1 MSDRFENFLLNRL
14 RREAARDAIDVA
26 LSRGWLADEDERET
40 EADEGSSGRRGHFF
54 GDDDDDD
61 PRRSSVRM
69 LKLGPK
75 LEGLS
80 GDEVARLLVRDSVD
94 LDPQSSRAGQQVI
107 DESASPRGFS
117 SSLLGQLLRA
127 IRTAAA
133 PPPVEE
139 IAVAL
144 LLAQGLARSCVS
156 EEEVLLVLRSPRPIV
171 SLVCPVPGFER
182 LFVKM
187 LRAGLIVPSAIATGI
202 GQDVRGQHLPF
213 TGNTDNARKVIVF
226 AGRRFESDDGAER
239 ADLQLGIAATLGYPL
254 IAVAEKPERIP
265 TPLRVAAS
273 LDLDCGHLTAELIGK
288 VMTEALGPL
297 PSGLPI
303 DDLDADCAL
312 LTLADLSLA
321 IREGVSHERAIEI
334 LERLGHAR
342 RIAAEEYDEEDS
354 GKSGSGSSSSG
365 WRSSRDKTVKGSG
378 SEIIKPVR
386 PETIACDAFVPTVE
400 RLHGYGE
407 ARTWALDLKQ
417 DLELW
422 REKKLDWSAL
432 SAKLLLSG
440 PPGTGKTSFA
450 KALCNSLQ
458 VPLIAT
464 SVSTWLEASY
474 LGDVVRRMRVAFE
487 EASSHAPCILFIDEI
502 DGIGQ
507 RGQGKAYDDYWN
519 TVVNKALELLDG
531 AVRSSGIIIVGA
543 TNHPDVIDPALLR
556 SGRLETHIHI
566 PPPDIDALAG
576 ILRHHL
582 GNDVAR
588 VIETRPKASAAVA
601 PAPVA
606 PSARRDAPDADLSK
620 PSQSETDETG
630 GPRARSPRGA

>member
-1 MSDRFENFLLNRL
+1 MRSRGCWLVMAFTLTPPESQSNPAGRDRFRSHQAS
-14 RREAARDAIDVA
+14 AAA
-26 LSRGWLADEDERET
+26 
-40 EADEGSSGRRGHFF
+40 
-54 GDDDDDD
+54 
-61 PRRSSVRM
+61 
-69 LKLGPK
+69 
-75 LEGLS
+75 
-80 GDEVARLLVRDSVD
+80 
-94 LDPQSSRAGQQVI
+94 
-107 DESASPRGFS
+107 
-117 SSLLGQLLRA
+117 LLGQVLPA
-127 IRTAAA
+127 IRAAAA

-144 LLAQGLARSCVS
+144 LLAQGLVRGRLG
-156 EEEVLLVLRSPRPIV
+156 EDEVLSVLRSPRPIV
-171 SLVCPVPGFER
+171 SLVCPVAGFER
-182 LFVKM
+182 LFAKM

-213 TGNTDNARKVIVF
+213 TGASDNARKVIVF

-288 VMTEALGPL
+288 VMAEALGPL
-297 PSGLPI
+297 PSRLPI
-303 DDLDADCAL
+303 NELDADCAL

-334 LERLGHAR
+334 LERLGHTR

-378 SEIIKPVR
+378 SDIITPAR
-386 PETIACDAFVPTVE
+386 PETIARDAFVPTVE

-422 REKKLDWSAL
+422 QENKLEWSAI

-474 LGDVVRRMRVAFE
+474 LGDVVRRMKVAFE

-507 RGQGKAYDDYWN
+507 RGQGKSYDDYWN

-556 SGRLETHIHI
+556 SGRLETHIRI

-588 VIETRPKASAAVA
+588 VIETGPRQEASGAVSTA
-601 PAPVA
+601 TAV
-606 PSARRDAPDADLSK
+606 PSAKRTAQDADLSN
-620 PSQSETDETG
+620 PSQSVTDQTS
-630 GPRARSPRGA
+630 GPHARSPRGA